1 MKTILLILVS
11 LLALISTSSAQGII
25 GTWNRADSIFNS
37 SVSVI
42 FDEDGNY
49 VISQNEMFIIL
60 GTYTISG
67 DTLMYH
73 DIGGP
78 AACDSSVHG
87 VALFSISGNRLTISV
102 MNDDCPERSL
112 GLNSVFVN
120 QTVSVNEPQSSP
132 PRDFLLLQNYPNPF
146 NPGTTIQYR
155 LPETGRVILNVYN
168 VLGNLVATLADEV
181 QSAGYKS
188 VQWDASDIPAG
199 VYFCR
204 LETGLLTETRKL
216 VLLK

>member
-11 LLALISTSSAQGII
+11 LLASISTSSAQGII

-49 VISQNEMFIIL
+49 IISQNEMFIIL
-60 GTYTISG
+60 GTYIISG

-120 QTVSVNEPQSSP
+120 QTVNVNESQSSP
-132 PRDFLLLQNYPNPF
+132 PHDFLLLQNYPNPF

-155 LPETGRVILNVYN
+155 LPVTGRVILNVYN